1 MASTATTYINNI
13 SASYPVAGQDND
25 TQGFRDNF
33 SNIKNSTTI
42 LAKEISDIQTNGV
55 FANQTTDF
63 YQTGVIANGNFQA
76 VGDVIA
82 PGHWL
87 QSSGGSLNLDYTEG
101 NYQKWHLNT
110 NTSFTVVNWPVPNI
124 KARIE
129 VEMKKD
135 PTHVGNISVNFINP
149 SPTGHVYPDFG
160 SSVTLPV
167 SLTTSSSVIYE
178 ISSTDGG
185 ETQFVRFLGGPFK

>member
-1 MASTATTYINNI
+1 
-13 SASYPVAGQDND
+13 
-25 TQGFRDNF
+25 
-33 SNIKNSTTI
+33 
-42 LAKEISDIQTNGV
+42 
-55 FANQTTDF
+55 
-63 YQTGVIANGNFQA
+63 
-76 VGDVIA
+76 
-82 PGHWL
+82 
-87 QSSGGSLNLDYTEG
+87 
-101 NYQKWHLNT
+101 
-110 NTSFTVVNWPVPNI
+110 
-124 KARIE
+124 
-129 VEMKKD
+129 MKKD